1 MPPAVWATT
10 ADTPSLPLPP
20 IPTGHATVLPT
31 LVFDPPNAVTQA
43 GLVCVRKS
51 VKMAVV
57 PDPSERWATAMGVLG
72 RLIPGFRALIAGS
85 FHVVMAP
92 EKILPSVSP
101 SNFRPLGMPGRL

>member
-1 MPPAVWATT
+1 MPPAVWPTT

-31 LVFDPPNAVTQA
+31 LVVDPPSAVTQA
-43 GLVCVRKS
+43 GLVWVRKS

-72 RLIPGFRALIAGS
+72 RVIPGFKALIAGS
-85 FHVVMAP
+85 FHIVMPP
-92 EKILPSVSP
+92 EKIFPTVSP
-101 SNFRPLGMPGRL
+101 SNFSPLATPGRL

>member
-1 MPPAVWATT
+1 MI

-31 LVFDPPNAVTQA
+31 LVFDPPRAVTQA

-57 PDPSERWATAMGVLG
+57 PDPSERWAAAIGVVRKG
-72 RLIPGFRALIAGS
+72 VPGFSALIAGS
-85 FHVVMAP
+85 FHAVIAP
-92 EKILPSVSP
+92 EKILPIVSP
-101 SNFRPLGMPGRL
+101 SNFRPLAMPGRL